1 MAVFTPTFVWNA
13 IVLQNV
19 LTLTYVFITCALRT
33 KQICNQ
39 AFCFCLVSKSMGIHN
54 QTRKEEP
61 AYRLHY
67 GIIENN
73 RPGMVLALG
82 VRG

>member
-1 MAVFTPTFVWNA
+1 
-13 IVLQNV
+13 
-19 LTLTYVFITCALRT
+19 
-33 KQICNQ
+33 
-39 AFCFCLVSKSMGIHN
+39 MGIHN

-67 GIIENN
+67 GMIENN